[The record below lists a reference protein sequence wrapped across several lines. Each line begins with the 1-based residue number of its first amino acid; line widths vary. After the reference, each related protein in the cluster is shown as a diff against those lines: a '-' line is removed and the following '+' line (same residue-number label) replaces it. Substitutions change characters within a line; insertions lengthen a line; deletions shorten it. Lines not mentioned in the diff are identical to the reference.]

1 MKILVV
7 GGTGM
12 IGGHAALHL
21 QSLGHDVA
29 IAGRRPPQAS
39 TELVKLPF
47 VQGDFMEGT
56 FTKEQLAPFDA
67 IVFAAG
73 NDIRHLP
80 KGGNFSAHVLRSN
93 AECVPAFAA
102 LARDAGVKRF
112 VHIGSF
118 YPHIAPEL
126 MDTNDYIRSRQLAVD
141 GIIALAG
148 PDFHVCSLD
157 APFVVGTVPGMRLP
171 MFEAYIRYAEG
182 KMDGLEPF
190 GPAGGTNF
198 ISCRSL
204 SEAIAGALDGAEN
217 GKAYLVGDENLAF
230 ADYFGMFFK
239 AAGNPAPVPE
249 LDKEHPFIPDV
260 GLYTGRGNY
269 VRYEPDAAETALL
282 GYRRN
287 DIMAAVEEIVGQYRS
302 RD

>member
-12 IGGHAALHL
+12 IGGHTALHL

-29 IAGRRPPQAS
+29 IAGRRPAQA
-39 TELVKLPF
+39 TTALARLPF
-47 VQGDFMEGT
+47 VQGDFMAGT
-56 FTKEQLAPFDA
+56 FTKDQLAPFDA
-67 IVFAAG
+67 VVFAAG

-80 KGGNFSAHVLRSN
+80 KGENFYAHVLRSN
-93 AECVPAFAA
+93 AECVPQFAA
-102 LARDAGVKRF
+102 LCRDAGVKRF

-118 YPHIAPEL
+118 YPHVAPEL
-126 MDTNDYIRSRQLAVD
+126 MDSNDYIRSRQLAVD

-148 PDFHVCSLD
+148 PEFHVSSLD
-157 APFVVGTVPGMRLP
+157 APFVVGTVPGMSLP
-171 MFEAYIRYAEG
+171 MFEAYVRYAEG
-182 KMDGLEPF
+182 KIDGLEPY

-204 SEAIAGALDGAEN
+204 SEAIAGALERAEN
-217 GKAYLVGDENLAF
+217 GKAYLVGDENLGF
-230 ADYFGMFFK
+230 AEYFGLFFK
-239 AAGNPAPVPE
+239 AAGSPAEVPA
-249 LDKEHPFIPDV
+249 LDKEHPFLPDV
-260 GLYTGRGNY
+260 GIYTGRGNY

-287 DIMAAVEEIVGQYRS
+287 DITAAVNEIVAQYRS
-302 RD
+302 R